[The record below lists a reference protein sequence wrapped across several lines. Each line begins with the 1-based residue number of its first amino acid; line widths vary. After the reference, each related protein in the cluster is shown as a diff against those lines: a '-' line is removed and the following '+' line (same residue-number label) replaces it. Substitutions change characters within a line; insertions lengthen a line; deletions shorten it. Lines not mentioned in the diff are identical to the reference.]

1 MAKTPDL
8 LDEEQFQVRTAWL
21 YHVERLTQGAIAEHL
36 GVTRLRVNRALQ
48 DAMRNGIV
56 KVSIHS
62 RFAPCLELEEIFR
75 DKFNLRHVAI
85 APSPADDANA
95 IKVVGAELGH
105 YLSVLLRDTS
115 IKLFGIAWG
124 ATLNFATR
132 AVMPAKRPDL
142 EIVSV
147 MGGLPRG
154 SDINT
159 FDITTRLS
167 ETLAAERTYLTIP
180 LYASTTESRDTIL
193 VQEVFQEVFDKIR
206 RADGIATGVGDM
218 SERSLLIRDGLPG
231 DVTCDELIEAGAVG
245 DIMGYFIDADG
256 QIVDHPINRR
266 VLGLH
271 PFEFRGR
278 RNVILSAGGRYKQKV
293 LLAALRTGIYDVLVT
308 DQLAAE
314 CVLRLAGYD
323 TERT

>member
-1 MAKTPDL
+1 MAKTPDF

-21 YHVERLTQGAIAEHL
+21 YHVERMTQGAIAEHM
-36 GVTRLRVNRALQ
+36 GVTRLRVNRALR

-62 RFAPCLELEEIFR
+62 EYAPSLELEEIFR
-75 DKFNLRHVAI
+75 EKFNLRHVAI

-95 IKVVGAELGH
+95 IKVVGAELGR
-105 YLSVLLRDTS
+105 YLSVLLRDS
-115 IKLFGIAWG
+115 AIKLFGIAWG

-132 AVMPAKRPDL
+132 AVMPARRPDL

-167 ETLAAERTYLTIP
+167 ETFSAERTYLTVP

-193 VQEVFQEVFDKIR
+193 VQEVFQEVFEKIR
-206 RADGIATGVGDM
+206 RADGMVTGVGDM
-218 SERSLLIRDGLPG
+218 SEKSLLIRDGLPG
-231 DVTCDELIEAGAVG
+231 DVNRDELIEAGAVG
-245 DIMGYFIDADG
+245 DIMGYFIDAEG
-256 QIVDHPINRR
+256 QMIDHPITRR

-271 PFEFRGR
+271 PFEFRGM
-278 RNVILSAGGRYKQKV
+278 RNLILAAGGRYKRKV
-293 LLAALRTGIYDVLVT
+293 ILAALRTGIYEVLVT
-308 DQLAAE
+308 DQAAAE
-314 CVLRLAGYD
+314 SILRLAGYD
-323 TERT
+323 TKG